1 MPLERKKRL
10 DRLNERYCPYSVNE
24 PKGRLEVAV
33 DHNLPR
39 EA

>member
-10 DRLNERYCPYSVNE
+10 NQMSERCCPYSVNE
-24 PKGRLEVAV
+24 PKERRVVEV
-33 DHNLPR
+33 DHNLPQ